1 MHAGLFGFQGVLLLD
16 TGVLGSE
23 QSECGVLQGCGI
35 GEGGESRILGAGDGY
50 DIHGLGRQMS
60 HQVGEAGQWQPIIGA
75 APSALAQSRRR
86 RLHRGD
92 G

>member
-1 MHAGLFGFQGVLLLD
+1 MYADLFGFQDVLLLD

-23 QSECGVLQGCGI
+23 QSECGVLQGGGI

-50 DIHGLGRQMS
+50 DVHGLGRQMS
-60 HQVGEAGQWQPIIGA
+60 DQVGEAGHWQPVIGA
-75 APSALAQSRRR
+75 ASSALAQSRRR
-86 RLHRGD
+86 PLHRGN